1 MQEHMLNSVHHHLRH
16 QGCEDPCSAPH
27 CITHRKFA
35 MEIVEQYKCPNC
47 LSSSEPFGY
56 NQLVYHVSVS
66 ALITQ
71 FQQHRLAGK
80 PTTFGQLLCECGSA
94 GQYHIC
100 QKVTC
105 QQRYATIQKTLLN
118 LPDVVSI
125 GLIWDTDCAG
135 MEQITELVKMIG
147 TTVRLT
153 EVYSKLALICV
164 CVCVCG

>member
-1 MQEHMLNSVHHHLRH
+1 MDDGAECYEHMLNSVHHHLRH

-100 QKVTC
+100 QKVLTF
-105 QQRYATIQKTLLN
+105 TLKWCN
-118 LPDVVSI
+118 GNYNISPAV
-125 GLIWDTDCAG
+125 
-135 MEQITELVKMIG
+135 
-147 TTVRLT
+147 
-153 EVYSKLALICV
+153 
-164 CVCVCG
+164 